1 MLCYYV
7 YWYDLVNKFYGIFF
21 LLVLLIN
28 SSIDCELLEMV
39 LWMMVDLI
47 SFVYIYS
54 TIIKM
59 IKLIV
64 VWL

>member
-59 IKLIV
+59 IKSIV
-64 VWL
+64 VRL